1 MTERQALKLRQDT
14 QHNDIQNNDT
24 QHKKLL
30 YDTLHLV
37 TVSINDIQRNN
48 ALLLCEVSLC

>member
-1 MTERQALKLRQDT
+1 MTDRQVLKLRQDPQHNDT

-30 YDTLHLV
+30 CDTLHLV

-48 ALLLCEVSLC
+48 ALLFR